1 MGLMVSALIK
11 AQVFLGKIF
20 TGTYRLIFYFHDLL
34 LKGRFIEAKKLGKN
48 VKFEFDDNHG
58 NEFDGNHG
66 CRSLCYFQLFR
77 AQFSLFHILI
87 ILFMACNVTTET
99 KFGKL

>member
-1 MGLMVSALIK
+1 MGLMFSALIK
-11 AQVFLGKIF
+11 AQVFLCNIF
-20 TGTYRLIFYFHDLL
+20 TGTYRLVFYFHDLL

-66 CRSLCYFQLFR
+66 CSRSLSHIQLFR
-77 AQFSLFHILI
+77 AQFSLFHISI
-87 ILFMACNVTTET
+87 ILFIITTY
-99 KFGKL
+99 GL